1 MLGRAL
7 QLASSPLE
15 LPASLAG
22 VVSSIA
28 CQLVDVAQITRAGC
42 ARVTMELA
50 RFLRPLSPGTWAG
63 CRAAKPLVLSVVK
76 PCRGADGKSERR
88 SLRSHGFENP
98 PSMGGDFVRSWSAA
112 GSRFNAAGLTTGYAF
127 VRAGLL
133 GTSGLLIVV
142 PAWWPPRAAR
152 FVRQLCRSIGRR
164 PERGGRWSGGAACR
178 ASSLPVCSL
187 EYMTPSDLTS

>member
-50 RFLRPLSPGTWAG
+50 RSCALSPQEPGQDAG
-63 CRAAKPLVLSVVK
+63 
-76 PCRGADGKSERR
+76 RR
-88 SLRSHGFENP
+88 SRSFCL
-98 PSMGGDFVRSWSAA
+98 S
-112 GSRFNAAGLTTGYAF
+112 
-127 VRAGLL
+127 
-133 GTSGLLIVV
+133 
-142 PAWWPPRAAR
+142 
-152 FVRQLCRSIGRR
+152 
-164 PERGGRWSGGAACR
+164 
-178 ASSLPVCSL
+178 
-187 EYMTPSDLTS
+187 